1 MPHSSVVTLFT
12 FLARRL
18 NITVIVLTQN
28 IFAPAKHSLT
38 LKRNTQYFII
48 FHTQFSS
55 IIKNL
60 SSELYGSKILI
71 DAMKQLCSI
80 EPDPHKRYLLLDLH
94 PKSEL
99 PEPMVS
105 YTSILNDLS
114 LKLLVLQ
121 RIRGKFLEIEE
132 NQLFFVPKDM

>member
-1 MPHSSVVTLFT
+1 MESHYFNDSKSHLIVLDDLFTRAGTSMSVVTLFT

-55 IIKNL
+55 IMKNM

-71 DAMKQLCSI
+71 DAMKQLCQI
-80 EPDPHKRYLLLDLH
+80 ETDPHHRYLLLDLH
-94 PKSEL
+94 PKSAL
-99 PEPMVS
+99 PESMVS
-105 YTSILNDLS
+105 NKTT
-114 LKLLVLQ
+114 
-121 RIRGKFLEIEE
+121 
-132 NQLFFVPKDM
+132 

>member
-1 MPHSSVVTLFT
+1 M
-12 FLARRL
+12 
-18 NITVIVLTQN
+18 
-28 IFAPAKHSLT
+28 
-38 LKRNTQYFII
+38 
-48 FHTQFSS
+48 
-55 IIKNL
+55 

-71 DAMKQLCSI
+71 DAMKQLCQI
-80 EPDPHKRYLLLDLH
+80 ETDPHHRYLLLDLH

-105 YTSILNDLS
+105 NTTKLNDLS
-114 LKLLVLQ
+114 IKLLVFQ